1 MGYYKDKLKEE
12 IERMILLKVGASEK
26 LDDCAAKICD
36 ECEGDGSL
44 ENIRENVKKMV
55 MILALLDD
63 QQKNVDWAKKRLEEH
78 PENDEEAEG

>member
-1 MGYYKDKLKEE
+1 MGYYTDKLNEE
-12 IERMILLKVGASEK
+12 TEKMSLLKIGASEK
-26 LDDCAAKICD
+26 LDDCAAKICAK
-36 ECEGDGSL
+36 CETGSL

-55 MILALLDD
+55 TILALLDD